1 MFIKDPQFYE
11 CNTCMVCDHS
21 GPQNHNFLKQVRCR
35 FLGCFSYFLRKLI
48 MSKQVGTRKDVFF
61 SFLHFIHGFKLL
73 HTQPYKQCFYA
84 TALQSLTHGCKAL
97 LHDHTWSV
105 ESMRLWRK
113 AWLIHF
119 VSVRQFE
126 WQLEPDVDFAL
137 CCKAASPRSAVW
149 NHSWVSLCTTSQNN
163 VLHFGNNEPRLKRS
177 PLPKHLF

>member
-1 MFIKDPQFYE
+1 MNATHVWYVIILD
-11 CNTCMVCDHS
+11 
-21 GPQNHNFLKQVRCR
+21 LKIIIFWNGYGVGFWAVFHISWGNWSCQ
-35 FLGCFSYFLRKLI
+35 SKLVQG
-48 MSKQVGTRKDVFF
+48 KTFFF

-149 NHSWVSLCTTSQNN
+149 NHSWASLCTTSQNN